1 MFDDLIA
8 KPRPKRWKSAVIVGS
23 ALVHAGALTAVV
35 VAAMWHIEKLDVA
48 NDMDITYRVPTP
60 QGAAAPPP
68 AAKLAVRTP
77 TPAKV
82 LKIKVDVP
90 VQPTLNKDP
99 EPVTTGPST
108 TTDPAAG
115 KDGPGGD
122 GTDPD
127 ADPDSTGT
135 CLQPP
140 CVEGSDG
147 DPPEPDPEP
156 IIKKKPPIVPPN
168 VAKGLRV
175 GGNDQIHPPEMV
187 RVDMMHQHKDMISA
201 TLQLCV
207 GTDGRVE
214 STRVMK
220 STGFKSY
227 DDRIAGEVRDWTY
240 KPYRVDGVASPM
252 CTVTM
257 FVYRMRK

>member
-35 VAAMWHIEKLDVA
+35 VAAMWHVEKLDVA
-48 NDMDITYRVPTP
+48 SEMDITYRVPVP
-60 QGAAAPPP
+60 QGASAPPP
-68 AAKLAVRTP
+68 AARLPSP
-77 TPAKV
+77 TKP
-82 LKIKVDVP
+82 KIFKTKIDVP
-90 VQPTLNKDP
+90 TQPQVTKEPD
-99 EPVTTGPST
+99 PVTTGPST
-108 TTDPAAG
+108 TTDPNGG

-127 ADPDSTGT
+127 ADPASTGT

-140 CVEGSDG
+140 CIDGSDG
-147 DPPEPDPEP
+147 DPPVPDPEP
-156 IIKKKPPIVPPN
+156 VVIKKPPPIVPPN

-175 GGNDQIHPPEMV
+175 GGNDQIHPPELV
-187 RVDMMHQHKDMISA
+187 RVDMMHQGKDAISA

-207 GTDGRVE
+207 GTDGSVE
-214 STRVMK
+214 SIRVLK
-220 STGFKSY
+220 PTGFKSY
-227 DDRIAGEVRDWTY
+227 DDKIVGEVRNWQY